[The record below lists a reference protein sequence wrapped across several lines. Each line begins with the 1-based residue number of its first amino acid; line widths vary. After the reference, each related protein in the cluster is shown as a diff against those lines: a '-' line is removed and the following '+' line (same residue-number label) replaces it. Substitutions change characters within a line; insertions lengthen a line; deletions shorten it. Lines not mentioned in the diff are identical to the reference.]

1 MNIIAGPTEIAK
13 LQLPIGL
20 ADLQFGFQPG
30 CRLHPFEEGT
40 ADQRQPISF
49 LKQRL
54 LCPGTARD
62 KDE

>member
-30 CRLHPFEEGT
+30 CRLHPFDEGP
-40 ADQRQPISF
+40 ADQRQSISF